1 MAPAN
6 LMAEFRKAHQYNVFS
21 VNTPMQYAL
30 AEYIADKDTYIGL
43 SAFYKEKRDLF
54 NKLFSGTKFKLRPAQ
69 GTYFQL
75 LDYSAITDEK
85 DTDLAIRLTKEFG
98 VASIPISVFY
108 HKPQDNKVLR
118 FCFAKGND
126 TLEKAAEK
134 LRKFA

>member
-1 MAPAN
+1 MMQWVGNRLGPAGRPVGRVTFYRREV
-6 LMAEFRKAHQYNVFS
+6 AEAVRAAV
-21 VNTPMQYAL
+21 
-30 AEYIADKDTYIGL
+30 G
-43 SAFYKEKRDLF
+43 
-54 NKLFSGTKFKLRPAQ
+54 
-69 GTYFQL
+69 FQL

-118 FCFAKGND
+118 FCFAKGED